1 MKQHWNTFWVFLQNI
16 KRTTDDVGFAVVPKH
31 ETLSTVNDKLEESSE
46 LITADLNDGVLNV
59 NILRLPTKRRVFL
72 KL

>member
-16 KRTTDDVGFAVVPKH
+16 KRTTDDVGVAVVRKH